1 MTTANPE
8 MRLSLVV
15 ENPQALQ
22 QGSKPGHSFGTDGGT
37 IGSQGD
43 SWALLD
49 RRGRVR
55 ARHCEIR
62 HEDGGFLVIDR
73 CGETSVNDQTQ
84 PLGLN
89 ASARL
94 RNGDKLRIGP
104 YHIAVHLDNELHYL
118 PDPGRTLAEHDL
130 SELTHLPTDYLD
142 GLPDA
147 APDDPGLGHQQRTEP
162 GWAEFQAL
170 AEPPPPQGQL
180 DPLKALDAARTGT
193 ALSGAESA
201 SLDPRHYGHTPL
213 AAQADV
219 TTTQFEAVY
228 GTPMHAPGEPHMLEQ
243 DIQTPAARE
252 WLQRQLSSNADP
264 VGLVEPLVEGIGAP
278 VGAVDGQAAYAL
290 LTEAGRTLGALI
302 RGLSAL
308 NASQPGEQQ
317 RISLAGRTLQPIEDN
332 PLRLAQSYPDT
343 VRALFSAE
351 RSVVHLSPSAAVEES
366 LEQIRRQ
373 QVAVHKAITAGL
385 GALLQAFSPEQ
396 LQQRFQRYRSAQ
408 SGQVHA
414 DDWAWRM
421 YGHYYDE
428 LTSGRQQGFDK
439 LFWEVFEQA
448 FDQALRTEA

>member
-1 MTTANPE
+1 MTTTHSE
-8 MRLSLVV
+8 LRLSLVV
-15 ENPQALQ
+15 ENPQVLQ
-22 QGSKPGHSFGTDGGT
+22 QGSQPRHSFGINGGT
-37 IGSQGD
+37 IGSQGAN
-43 SWALLD
+43 WALLD
-49 RRGRVR
+49 RHGRVR
-55 ARHCEIR
+55 PQHCEIR

-73 CGETSVNDQTQ
+73 CGETTINDQTQ

-94 RNGDKLRIGP
+94 RNGDKLHIGP
-104 YHIAVHLDNELHYL
+104 YRIAVHLDNELHYL
-118 PDPGRTLAEHDL
+118 PDPERTLAEHDV
-130 SELTHLPTDYLD
+130 SEFTHLPTDYLD
-142 GLPDA
+142 ALPDA
-147 APDDPGLGHQQRTEP
+147 EPEDFNAQHQQPP

-170 AEPPPPQGQL
+170 AEPPPPQGLL
-180 DPLKALDAARTGT
+180 DPLKALDASRAGPAMTDT
-193 ALSGAESA
+193 ASN
-201 SLDPRHYGHTPL
+201 SLDPRHYGYTPL

-219 TTTQFEAVY
+219 TTTRFEAVY
-228 GTPMHAPGEPHMLEQ
+228 GNPMLAQGEPRMLEQ

-252 WLQRQLSSNADP
+252 WLQRQLSNSADP
-264 VGLVEPLVEGIGAP
+264 ASLVEPLVEGIGAP
-278 VGAVDGQAAYAL
+278 IGAVDGQEAYAL
-290 LTEAGRTLGALI
+290 LHETGRTLGALI
-302 RGLSAL
+302 RGLSTL

-332 PLRLAQSYPDT
+332 PLRLGQSYPDT

-408 SGQVHA
+408 TGQA
-414 DDWAWRM
+414 QAADWAWRM

-448 FDQALRTEA
+448 FDQALRAEA

>member
-1 MTTANPE
+1 MTTANSE
-8 MRLSLVV
+8 LRLSLVV
-15 ENPQALQ
+15 ENPEALQ
-22 QGSKPGHSFGTDGGT
+22 QGSQPRHSFDTEGGT
-37 IGSQGD
+37 IGSEAD
-43 SWALLD
+43 NWALLD
-49 RRGRVR
+49 RSGRVR
-55 ARHCEIR
+55 TRHCEIR
-62 HEDGGFLVIDR
+62 YEDGSFLVIDR
-73 CGETSVNDQTQ
+73 CGETRVNEQTR

-94 RNGDKLRIGP
+94 RNGDRLHVGP
-104 YHIAVHLDNELHYL
+104 YRIVVHSDNELHYL

-142 GLPDA
+142 TLPDT
-147 APDDPGLGHQQRTEP
+147 APDDSSIDHPQHP

-170 AEPPPPQGQL
+170 AEPPPPQGLL
-180 DPLKALDAARTGT
+180 DPLKALDATSDRPGQAT
-193 ALSGAESA
+193 

-228 GTPMHAPGEPHMLEQ
+228 GTPMHAPGELRMLEQ

-252 WLQRQLSSNADP
+252 WLQRQLSNSADP
-264 VGLVEPLVEGIGAP
+264 ASLVEPLVEGIGAP
-278 VGAVDGQAAYAL
+278 VGTVDGQDAYAL
-290 LTEAGRTLGALI
+290 LNEAGRALGALI

-308 NASQPGEQQ
+308 SAAEPAEQQ

-332 PLRLAQSYPDT
+332 PLRLGQSYPDT

-373 QVAVHKAITAGL
+373 QVAMHKAITAGL

-396 LQQRFQRYRSAQ
+396 LRQRFQRYRHAQ
-408 SGQVHA
+408 TGQPLA

-448 FDQALRTEA
+448 FDQALRAEV